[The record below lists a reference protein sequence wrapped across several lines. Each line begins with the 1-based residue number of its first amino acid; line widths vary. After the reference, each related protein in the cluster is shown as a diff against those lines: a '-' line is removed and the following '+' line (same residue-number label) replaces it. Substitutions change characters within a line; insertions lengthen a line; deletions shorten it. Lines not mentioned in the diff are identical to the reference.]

1 MTTDYNSLE
10 IITADTSFE
19 AKLNAEEKYG
29 KDGFKI
35 VNGKT
40 VNKSKWLGFI
50 KKEMYELTIK
60 IENNS
65 TALPKTFNQ
74 INIDIPPI
82 PIKER
87 DHPRFRYLTL

>member
-40 VNKSKWLGFI
+40 VNKSK
-50 KKEMYELTIK
+50 
-60 IENNS
+60 
-65 TALPKTFNQ
+65 
-74 INIDIPPI
+74 
-82 PIKER
+82 
-87 DHPRFRYLTL
+87 